1 MGQSV
6 EYWNRY
12 RKIIP
17 KYRFDPKRKLTHEPI
32 DKWSDERM
40 NLNGIKV

>member
-17 KYRFDPKRKLTHEPI
+17 KYRFDPKRK
-32 DKWSDERM
+32 R
-40 NLNGIKV
+40 